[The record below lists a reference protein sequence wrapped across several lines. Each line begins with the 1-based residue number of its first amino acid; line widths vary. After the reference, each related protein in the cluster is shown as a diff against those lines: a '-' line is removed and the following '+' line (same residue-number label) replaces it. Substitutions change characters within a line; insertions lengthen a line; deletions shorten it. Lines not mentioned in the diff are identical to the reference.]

1 MEKGM
6 SGKMGSKREEWK
18 RDGLTRGR
26 EGRKVRQKM
35 KRREER
41 RREEGREKREEDK
54 REGRGRKG
62 TGMTQKKEKEKD
74 EEEGRGEVY
83 SERYTVYHIRAM
95 TSQD

>member
-1 MEKGM
+1 M
-6 SGKMGSKREEWK
+6 SGEMGSKREEWK

-41 RREEGREKREEDK
+41 REK
-54 REGRGRKG
+54 REGRGRNG
-62 TGMTQKKEKEKD
+62 TGMTQKKEKD
-74 EEEGRGEVY
+74 EEERRGGVY

>member
-1 MEKGM
+1 VGSVEKGM
-6 SGKMGSKREEWK
+6 SGKMGSKRGEWK

-41 RREEGREKREEDK
+41 REKKKRNWNDTKERERR
-54 REGRGRKG
+54 
-62 TGMTQKKEKEKD
+62 
-74 EEEGRGEVY
+74 RGEERRGGVY

>member
-41 RREEGREKREEDK
+41 REK

-62 TGMTQKKEKEKD
+62 TGMTQKKEKD
-74 EEEGRGEVY
+74 EEERRGE
-83 SERYTVYHIRAM
+83 ERCILRGILYIILEP
-95 TSQD
+95 